1 MASRREVLGG
11 LGALTTALGL
21 PGQALSQDMKFFR
34 IGTGGA
40 GGTYFPIGGL
50 LANAI
55 SAPPGSTPCDKGGAC
70 GVPGLVAIAQ
80 TTNASVANCTG
91 VETGQMESGLAAAD
105 IVYQAFNGQGTFKDK
120 KYGKLRVIANLFPEH
135 LHLVLPKGGK
145 LEGIAALKGKR
156 VSVFQAGSG
165 TQVAVLEFL
174 KQFNITKAD
183 MQTSELN
190 PQQSADRMADGQL
203 DAFFIIGGTPLAAI
217 SQLASTKG
225 MEIYSMSDS
234 DVATFLKALPY
245 YYEDPIPAKSYEG
258 QNNVIKSVA
267 VGAQWIVS
275 SDVPEQLVYDI
286 TTALWNANTRKL
298 LDNGHAKAKE
308 IKLEAALKAVQV
320 PLHPGAEKFYK
331 EKGVLK

>member
-1 MASRREVLGG
+1 MTSRRDVLTWAAAAPLAFGLGG
-11 LGALTTALGL
+11 RASA
-21 PGQALSQDMKFFR
+21 QDMKFFR

-105 IVYQAFNGQGTFKDK
+105 IVYQAYNGLGTFKDK
-120 KYGKLRVIANLFPEH
+120 KYTKLRVIANLFPEH

-145 LEGIAALKGKR
+145 LNGIADLKGKR

-217 SQLASTKG
+217 SQLAATKG
-225 MEIYSMSDS
+225 MELYSMSQS

-245 YYEDPIPAKSYEG
+245 YYEDPIKAGSYEG
-258 QNNVIKSVA
+258 QKSEIKSVA

-275 SDVPEQLVYDI
+275 ADVPEKLVYDV

-298 LDNGHAKAKE
+298 LDNGHAKARE
-308 IKLEAALKAVQV
+308 IKLESALKAVQI

-331 EKGVLK
+331 EKGVKK

>member
-1 MASRREVLGG
+1 MATRRDVLKWTAAAP
-11 LGALTTALGL
+11 LALSL
-21 PGQALSQDMKFFR
+21 PGSAFAQDMRFFR

-91 VETGQMESGLAAAD
+91 VQTGQMESGLAAAD
-105 IVYQAFNGQGTFKDK
+105 IVYQAFNGLGTFKDR
-120 KYGKLRVIANLFPEH
+120 KYEKLRVIANLFPEH

-145 LEGIAALKGKR
+145 LDGIEGLRGKR

-217 SQLASTKG
+217 SQLAATKG
-225 MEIYSMSDS
+225 MEIYSMKDS
-234 DVATFLKALPY
+234 EIATFLKALPY
-245 YYEDPIPAKSYEG
+245 YYEDPIPAGSYEG
-258 QNNVIKSVA
+258 QKSVIKSVA

-275 SDVPEQLVYDI
+275 SDVPEQLVFEI
-286 TTALWNANTRKL
+286 TTALWNSNTRRL

-308 IKLEAALKAVQV
+308 IRLESALKAVQV
-320 PLHPGAEKFYK
+320 PLHPGAERFYK
-331 EKGVLK
+331 EKGLVK

>member
-1 MASRREVLGG
+1 VTTRREFLGW
-11 LGALTTALGL
+11 TAAAPLAFGL
-21 PGQALSQDMKFFR
+21 PGRAFGQEMKFFR

-105 IVYQAFNGQGTFKDK
+105 IVYQAVNGLGTFKDK

-145 LEGIAALKGKR
+145 LNGIPDLKGKR

-165 TQVAVLEFL
+165 TQVAVLEYL
-174 KQFNITKAD
+174 KQFNIEKKD

-225 MEIYSMSDS
+225 MEIYSLTEAEI
-234 DVATFLKALPY
+234 ATFLKALPY
-245 YYEDPIPAKSYEG
+245 YYEDPIPANSYEG
-258 QNNVIKSVA
+258 QKSVIKSVA

-275 SDVPEQLVYDI
+275 ADVPEKLVYDV
-286 TTALWNANTRKL
+286 TTALWNANTRRL

-308 IKLEAALKAVQV
+308 IKLEAALKAVKT
-320 PLHPGAEKFYK
+320 PLHAGAEKFYK

>member
-1 MASRREVLGG
+1 MITRRHAIAG
-11 LGALTTALGL
+11 LGALALARPGTAM
-21 PGQALSQDMKFFR
+21 SQEMKFFR

-105 IVYQAFNGQGTFKDK
+105 IVYQAYNGLGTFKDK

-145 LEGIAALKGKR
+145 LNGIADLKGKR

-174 KQFNITKAD
+174 KQFGIEKKD

-190 PQQSADRMADGQL
+190 PQQSADRMADGQI

-217 SQLASTKG
+217 SQLAATKG
-225 MEIYSMSDS
+225 MEVYSLTDAEI
-234 DVATFLKALPY
+234 DTFLKALPY
-245 YYEDPIPAKSYEG
+245 YYADPIKAGTYEG
-258 QNNVIKSVA
+258 QKAEVKSVA
-267 VGAQWIVS
+267 VGAQW
-275 SDVPEQLVYDI
+275 
-286 TTALWNANTRKL
+286 
-298 LDNGHAKAKE
+298 
-308 IKLEAALKAVQV
+308 
-320 PLHPGAEKFYK
+320 
-331 EKGVLK
+331 